1 MKYTGILIIVYSII
15 VLLGGLIG
23 YLMADSLP
31 SLISGVVFGAA
42 LFTCGMG
49 ILKSNATAFLISIAL
64 TAVLAVFFVYRYWMT
79 AKMMPAGMMAVISGI
94 ILLLLMST
102 RARRR

>member
-1 MKYTGILIIVYSII
+1 MKFTGILIIVYSIL
-15 VLLGGLIG
+15 VLSGGLIG

-49 ILKSNATAFLISIAL
+49 ILRANATAFLISIAL
-64 TAVLAVFFVYRYWMT
+64 SGILAAFFSYRYWLT
-79 AKMMPAGMMAVISGI
+79 LKLMPAGMMAVISSLI
-94 ILLLLMST
+94 FLLLVST
-102 RARRR
+102 RAKRK